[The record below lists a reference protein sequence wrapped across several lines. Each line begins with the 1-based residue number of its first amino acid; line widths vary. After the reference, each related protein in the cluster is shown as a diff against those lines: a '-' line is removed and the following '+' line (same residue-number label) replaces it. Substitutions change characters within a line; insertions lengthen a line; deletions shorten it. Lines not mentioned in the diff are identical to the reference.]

1 MKIALIGSGN
11 VAVAIGKLA
20 LQSGNE
26 VQMILGRSEAP
37 ARALASMLNCSYTL
51 DPNHLVQTADIYIIA
66 IQDREIKT
74 LLSALAIP
82 DSAIVVHTAGGV
94 SIDVFKNIFKNY
106 GVLYPLQSLRKEQAK
121 VPLIPFFLD
130 ANNQT
135 NKELLMN
142 FAGGLSNQVYFA
154 GDEQR
159 IKLHVAAVF
168 CSNFTNYLYAV
179 AADYCE
185 TEQIDFQALI
195 PLIDETAA
203 RLGATSPAET
213 QTGPAARKDLPT
225 IERHL
230 LALNSSG
237 HMEAEQVYAFLTSQI
252 MQSHLLK

>member
-1 MKIALIGSGN
+1 MKIVLIGSGN
-11 VAVAIGKLA
+11 VAAAIGKLA

-26 VQMILGRSEAP
+26 VQMILGRSEAS
-37 ARALASMLNCSYTL
+37 AHALASMLNCNYTL

-74 LLSALAIP
+74 LLSALSIS

-135 NKELLMN
+135 TKELLMN

-159 IKLHVAAVF
+159 MKLHIAAVF

-185 TEQIDFQALI
+185 TEQIDFQSLI
-195 PLIDETAA
+195 PLIGETAA
-203 RLGATSPAET
+203 RLGSISPVEA
-213 QTGPAARKDLPT
+213 QTGPAARRDLPT
-225 IERHL
+225 IEKHL
-230 LALNSSG
+230 LELNHQG
-237 HMEAEQVYAFLTSQI
+237 HMEAEHVYSFLTHQI
-252 MQSHLLK
+252 MASQVLK